1 MEYSTAVNSAIYL
14 LVFFFGLSVGSF
26 LNVVIYRLPREGL
39 SVSRPKR
46 SFCPGCGADINWYD
60 NIPVFSWIFLRA
72 RCRACR
78 RPIAFRYPLVEL
90 SAGLLSLYLFHRF
103 GASTGYLLYF
113 HRFEASAVYLL
124 YFYFAM
130 CLLAIALID
139 LELMVI
145 PTVLMYPTTALGL
158 LCAVLAPDMALAGPA
173 LWAKLEPVWGPHL
186 SSLAGS
192 ALGLLLGWG
201 SLWLVSRAY
210 KIVRG
215 HEGMGDGDPP
225 LLGMIGAFLGWR
237 AVPLVILW
245 STLIGIFSVAI
256 LMLMAKGK
264 PPEEGWGMKALP
276 FGPFLVLAAF
286 LYLFFGPAFM
296 AWYWSLMS

>member
-1 MEYSTAVNSAIYL
+1 MEYPTAINSAIYL

-26 LNVVIYRLPREGL
+26 LNVVIYRLPRDGL

-60 NIPVFSWIFLRA
+60 NIPVFSWLFLRA

-78 RPIAFRYPLVEL
+78 RPISFRYPLVEL

-103 GASTGYLLYF
+103 GPSAAYLF
-113 HRFEASAVYLL
+113 H
-124 YFYFAM
+124 FYFVM

-145 PTVLMYPTTALGL
+145 PTALMYPATVAGL
-158 LCAVLAPDMALAGPA
+158 LCAVLEPNLGLAGPD
-173 LWAKLEPVWGPHL
+173 LWNKLEPSWGPRL
-186 SSLAGS
+186 TSLAGS

-201 SLWLVSRAY
+201 SLWLVSMGY

-245 STLIGIFSVAI
+245 STLVGLFSVAI
-256 LMLMAKGK
+256 LMLLAKGK

-276 FGPFLVLAAF
+276 YGPFLVLAAL

-296 AWYWSLMS
+296 AWYWSFMY